1 MFFNFLFISKGVLN
15 NFTQNN
21 KILEKVG
28 KKSARIF
35 ENGQK

>member
-28 KKSARIF
+28 KKVGEDF
-35 ENGQK
+35 